1 MNSSFDPDLLDQPKP
16 ETIRQISAT
25 RKLVFLLISVVF
37 SLCLLI
43 AIAEIGAHFVLKW
56 QGIDS
61 PLFFRSEEQTIL
73 GRDQFREA
81 YRTLDPHLAF
91 TYGKN
96 SEKLQEV
103 KKTRAWI
110 EGFLLHSP
118 IQQGSRKPV
127 ILALGGSTTDG
138 VKFPNSWPEQL
149 ARILDANKI
158 PAVVINGGIGG
169 YSTSQDMFKLV
180 RDGFEFKPD
189 IVIEYAGVNDG
200 WRYGVVDH
208 LMVHPYQENI
218 MKVATGQEEPKILP
232 SMTSLLRQYVPKASS
247 IDYSLGLS
255 SKRTPAQT
263 FKKNMEIMHAASLS
277 QGAKFYSV
285 IQPFSFYK
293 SKHARPNRQS
303 VGAEFIGGVNGLYD
317 QIRILARSRDYVFDA
332 TRVFEGTDAIVYQ
345 PDGVHL
351 NDAGNRIIALYMFN
365 LVRGQLVAKP
375 EK

>member
-1 MNSSFDPDLLDQPKP
+1 MTPLFDPDLSYEP
-16 ETIRQISAT
+16 EPEKGRQISGT
-25 RKLVFLLISVVF
+25 RKLVFWLISVSF
-37 SLCLLI
+37 SLCLMI
-43 AIAEIGAHFVLKW
+43 AVVETGAHFVLKS

-61 PLFFRSEEQTIL
+61 PLFFRSAEETIL

-110 EGFLLHSP
+110 DGFLLHSP
-118 IQQGSRKPV
+118 MQRGLRKPV

-149 ARILDANKI
+149 ARILDANRI

-200 WRYGVVDH
+200 WRYGVANH

-218 MKVATGQEEPKILP
+218 LKVATGQEEPKILP

-293 SKHARPNRQS
+293 SRHAKPNRYS
-303 VGAEFIGGVNGLYD
+303 VGSEFIAGVNGLYD
-317 QIRILARSRDYVFDA
+317 QIRVIAKNRDYILDA
-332 TRVFEGTDAIVYQ
+332 TGVLEGTDAIVYQ

-351 NDAGNRIIALYMFN
+351 TDAGNRIIALYMFN
-365 LVRGQLVAKP
+365 LVRDQLAAKQVN
-375 EK
+375 

>member
-1 MNSSFDPDLLDQPKP
+1 MNSSLDPHLSYNP
-16 ETIRQISAT
+16 EPEGFREISSK
-25 RKLVFLLISVVF
+25 RKLIYWLISVVF
-37 SLCLLI
+37 SLSLI
-43 AIAEIGAHFVLKW
+43 IAVTEIGAHLVLKT
-56 QGIDS
+56 QGVDS
-61 PLFFRSEEQTIL
+61 PLFFRSAQETIL

-110 EGFLLHSP
+110 DGFLLHSP
-118 IQQGSRKPV
+118 MQQGARKPV

-149 ARILDANKI
+149 ARILDANRI

-200 WRYGVVDH
+200 WRYGVADH

-218 MKVATGQEEPKILP
+218 LKVATGQEEPKILP
-232 SMTSLLRQYVPKASS
+232 SMATLLHQYVPKALS

-293 SKHARPNRQS
+293 SRHAKPNRSS
-303 VGAEFIGGVNGLYD
+303 VGSEFISGVNGLYD
-317 QIRILARSRDYVFDA
+317 QIRVLAKNRDYIFDA
-332 TRVFEGTDAIVYQ
+332 TRVLEGTDAIVYQ

-351 NDAGNRIIALYMFN
+351 TDGGNRIIALYMFN
-365 LVRGQLVAKP
+365 LVRGQLAAKP